1 MRTAVFEGGFE
12 GLISLASF
20 LYATKTPYDKIS
32 DTEDGSSLFSENI
45 YYERKI
51 GAELAE
57 HSFYNGADIDRLK
70 IVFLGGTER
79 HYGAIAKHVI
89 ETLSDTATMETESYL
104 NETEHSIRREAH
116 KYKGFVRFEETEL
129 GFFARI
135 SPKYDILPLIAGHF
149 FERYGD
155 ERIIYDEHRAKAAL
169 ISKNGY
175 EIVSAS
181 VEQFETSEDEKR
193 FEKLWRLFFDTVAIK
208 ERENKRLQ
216 QSFVPQRYREN
227 MPEFAS

>member
-1 MRTAVFEGGFE
+1 MV
-12 GLISLASF
+12 
-20 LYATKTPYDKIS
+20 
-32 DTEDGSSLFSENI
+32 
-45 YYERKI
+45 
-51 GAELAE
+51 
-57 HSFYNGADIDRLK
+57 
-70 IVFLGGTER
+70 
-79 HYGAIAKHVI
+79 
-89 ETLSDTATMETESYL
+89 
-104 NETEHSIRREAH
+104 
-116 KYKGFVRFEETEL
+116 
-129 GFFARI
+129 
-135 SPKYDILPLIAGHF
+135 DILPLIAGHF

-155 ERIIYDEHRAKAAL
+155 ERIIYDEHRAKAVL